1 MGGKPSDRKYVAFG
15 IILLFI
21 GVSVIPSTGMV
32 VLFDDDTTPPVTLCS
47 LDPAEP
53 DGENGWYVGSV
64 TVFLNATD
72 DLSGVNITR
81 YRLDGLPW
89 ETYTEPFLLEKQ
101 GAGIMI
107 EYYSVDNAG
116 NVEPVKN
123 RSIDRDTTK
132 PIMNLE
138 VNVLGSPFF
147 DWIFILTVT
156 ASDDLFGIHSGMN
169 RVEFYRGFYQSQYL
183 FDTVFGPGPTYH
195 AVYPDKYR
203 VRGFIRDTVITGDY
217 MILDGL
223 LVSVSPVPKKWH
235 EILLQIL
242 VYAYDNAGNWDFQ
255 TIEWGFKTIEQPC
268 CFPLSGIHYLPG
280 LYLFK
285 EMLLPH
291 NYTGYIGRYFIDATF
306 STRSSW

>member
-1 MGGKPSDRKYVAFG
+1 MKRKWLAFG

-21 GVSVIPSTGMV
+21 GAGVIPSTGMV
-32 VLFDDDTTPPVTLCS
+32 LLFDDDTTPPVTICS

-53 DGENGWYVGSV
+53 DGQNGWYVGSV

-72 DLSGVNITR
+72 DDSGVNVTN
-81 YRLDGLPW
+81 YRVDYASW

-101 GAGIMI
+101 GAGIII

-123 RSIDRDTTK
+123 RSIDRDTTE
-132 PIMNLE
+132 PIMDLHFNAIGNLF
-138 VNVLGSPFF
+138 GWF
-147 DWIFILTVT
+147 IILTVT
-156 ASDDLFGIHSGMN
+156 ADDVHSGMN
-169 RVEFYRGFYQSQYL
+169 RVEFYRGLYQSQYL

-203 VRGFIRDTVITGDY
+203 VRGFIRDTVITDDY
-217 MILDGL
+217 MILYSL
-223 LVSVSPVPKKWH
+223 LVSVSSVPKKWT
-235 EILLQIL
+235 IDDFGGYLCA
-242 VYAYDNAGNWDFQ
+242 YAYDDAGNWDFQ
-255 TIEWGFKTIEQPC
+255 TIEQPC
-268 CFPLSGIHYLPG
+268 CFPLSGIHYSSG

>member
-1 MGGKPSDRKYVAFG
+1 MGGNPSNRKCVAVG

-21 GVSVIPSTGMV
+21 GAGVIPSTGMV
-32 VLFDDDTTPPVTLCS
+32 LLFDDDTTPPVTTCS
-47 LDPAEP
+47 FDPAEP

-72 DLSGVNITR
+72 DDSGVNVTN
-81 YRLDGLPW
+81 YRVDCASW

-101 GAGIMI
+101 GAGVVI

-132 PIMNLE
+132 PIMDLYYNLIG
-138 VNVLGSPFF
+138 NCFG
-147 DWIFILTVT
+147 WFIIPTVT
-156 ASDDLFGIHSGMN
+156 ARDDHSGMN
-169 RVEFYRGFYQSQYL
+169 RVEFYFGFGQYPYE
-183 FDTVFGPGPTYH
+183 TVLGSGPTYET
-195 AVYPDKYR
+195 VYPDKYR
-203 VRGFIRDTVITGDY
+203 VKGFIRDTVITDDY
-217 MILDGL
+217 MILYSL
-223 LVSVSPVPKKWH
+223 LVSVSSVPKKWT
-235 EILLQIL
+235 IDDFGGYLCA
-242 VYAYDNAGNWDFQ
+242 YAYDNAGNW
-255 TIEWGFKTIEQPC
+255 EYKEIEQP
-268 CFPLSGIHYLPG
+268 CFPLSGIHYSPG

-285 EMLLPH
+285 QMLLPH